1 LNQPTK
7 FHLYAN
13 YPNPFNPETTITY
26 DLADAKFVVI
36 KIYNLHSEEVAA
48 LVNEFQ
54 TPGSY
59 SILWNAQNVPS
70 GIYLCRMEAG
80 SYRESFKLTILK

>member
-1 LNQPTK
+1 LNHPKK

-13 YPNPFNPETTITY
+13 YPNPFNPETTIKY
-26 DLADAKFVVI
+26 DLTDAKFVAI
-36 KIYNLHSEEVAA
+36 KIYNLHGEEVAS
-48 LVNEFQ
+48 LVNEYQ
-54 TPGSY
+54 KSGSY
-59 SILWNAQNVPS
+59 SIIWNARSVPS